1 MNALWLIETMSFNCL
16 DSLWRPFFPTLGFGS
31 PQRCGQH
38 LKVRGEGGGCGVE
51 ADVGGE
57 QRGQRREGSGE
68 QWWPSGPE
76 CMSERVEE
84 GAGQER
90 REPFYLV

>member
-1 MNALWLIETMSFNCL
+1 MATVLPNVGIWFS
-16 DSLWRPFFPTLGFGS
+16 PTVWATS
-31 PQRCGQH
+31 QGQ
-38 LKVRGEGGGCGVE
+38 GEGGGCGVE
-51 ADVGGE
+51 ADVSGE

-84 GAGQER
+84 GAGRER